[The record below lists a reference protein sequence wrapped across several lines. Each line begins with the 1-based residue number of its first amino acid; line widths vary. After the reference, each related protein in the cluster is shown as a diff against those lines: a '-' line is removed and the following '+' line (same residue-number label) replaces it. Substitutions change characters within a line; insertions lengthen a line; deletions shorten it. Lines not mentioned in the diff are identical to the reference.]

1 MARRVWSTGSHVR
14 LDSYCVDVEREL
26 ASGLNK
32 YTRIPHTVDWKTF
45 QDTLTHG
52 KFKIPPSL
60 VQAIR
65 GETTI
70 S

>member
-1 MARRVWSTGSHVR
+1 MAWRVWSTGAHVR

-32 YTRIPHTVDWKTF
+32 HTRIPHTVDWKTF
-45 QDTLTHG
+45 QDTLTHR
-52 KFKIPPSL
+52 KIKIPPSL

-65 GETTI
+65 GEITRN
-70 S
+70 